1 MTNLSQAPA
10 DHPPVPLGQVG
21 VLFVNLGSPDDATP
35 AAVKRYLKQ
44 FLSDRRVIELNP
56 LIWQVILRGIVL
68 NVRPKKT
75 AAAYREIWMEGEEGS
90 PLRHYTRMQAEAVQ
104 TRHNN
109 LIVDWAMRYGN
120 PSISDRLEHL
130 KEEGCDR
137 ILIVPMYPQYSA
149 TTTAS
154 VTDEVFRVLG
164 AMRWQPA
171 IRIAAPFHDHP
182 AYIAALADSIQRHL
196 AGMDTPP
203 DAIIAS
209 YHGIPKPYFDAGDP
223 YHCHCAKTT
232 RLLREQLGVDD
243 QALRLTFQSRFGFQ
257 EWLQPYTDKTL
268 EALPGED
275 VKRVAV
281 LAPSFVADCLETLE
295 EMAIQGKETFLAAGG
310 EDFSYIPCL
319 NDSDGA
325 VDLFSKI
332 VETETAGWV

>member
-1 MTNLSQAPA
+1 M
-10 DHPPVPLGQVG
+10 
-21 VLFVNLGSPDDATP
+21 LFVNLGSPDDATP

-120 PSISDRLEHL
+120 PSISNRLEHL

-171 IRIAAPFHDHP
+171 IRVAAPFHDHP

-325 VDLFSKI
+325 VELFSKI

>member
-1 MTNLSQAPA
+1 MTDLPHAPA
-10 DHPPVPLGQVG
+10 DHPPVALGQVG
-21 VLFVNLGSPDDATP
+21 VLFVNLGSPDDASP

-75 AAAYREIWMEGEEGS
+75 AAAYQEIWMEGEEGS

-120 PSISDRLEHL
+120 PSISDRLHHL
-130 KEEGCDR
+130 KDEGCDR

-154 VTDEVFRVLG
+154 VSDEVFRVLG
-164 AMRWQPA
+164 DMRWQPA
-171 IRIAAPFHDHP
+171 IRIAPPFHDHP
-182 AYIAALADSIQRHL
+182 AYIAALADSIQDHL
-196 AGMDTPP
+196 ANMETPP

-232 RLLREQLGVDD
+232 RLLRETLAMGDP
-243 QALRLTFQSRFGFQ
+243 ALRLTFQSRFGFQ

-268 EALPGED
+268 EALPGEG

-295 EMAIQGKETFLAAGG
+295 EMAIQGKETFIEAGG

-319 NDSDGA
+319 NDSTAA
-325 VDLFSKI
+325 VDLFSTI

>member
-1 MTNLSQAPA
+1 MTDLPHAPA
-10 DHPPVPLGQVG
+10 DHPPIALGQVG

-56 LIWQVILRGIVL
+56 LIWQPILRGIVL

-109 LIVDWAMRYGN
+109 LIVDWAMRYGS
-120 PSISDRLEHL
+120 PSISDRLHKL
-130 KEEGCDR
+130 KDDGCDR

-154 VTDEVFRVLG
+154 VSDEVFRVLG
-164 AMRWQPA
+164 DMRWQPT
-171 IRIAAPFHDHP
+171 IRVAPPFHDHS
-182 AYIAALADSIQRHL
+182 AYIVALAGSIQNHL
-196 AGMDTPP
+196 AGMNTPP

-209 YHGIPKPYFDAGDP
+209 YHGIPKPYFEAGDP

-232 RLLREQLGVDD
+232 RLLRETLAMDD

-268 EALPGED
+268 EALPGEGI
-275 VKRVAV
+275 KRVAV

-295 EMAIQGKETFLAAGG
+295 EMAIQGKETFLEAGG

-319 NDSDGA
+319 NDSTAA

-332 VETETAGWV
+332 VETETAGWI